1 MTKIKNTKKG
11 MAKKTLSMS
20 LVVAMLATSNVPVW
34 AAEFSAGE
42 DAVVTSDA
50 ETPAVDTADE
60 FTDDASAQAA
70 VVDEAPAVE
79 DTSADVATAADKTGL
94 AVTLVNEDGKVALG
108 NVANVKATI
117 QSGIA
122 SSFTSD
128 KSWPSTGEKASGAET
143 RTRARVDWAVDGGAV
158 VSNYFYNDETSVNI
172 PDSIKAA
179 ATIGKTVTVKAY
191 IETVNTRRI
200 IANSYRWGDTTST
213 SAETVSFKVI
223 GNSAADYCASTPLS
237 AEWGTKL
244 SDVAVN
250 PTMQYGASYENGAW
264 YKNGQKVDADYTTT
278 QADIT
283 STFEYKVALK
293 NTGSDFDGAEVTAA
307 TLAIIGKSAASISTV
322 AWSGFSTEVANNGT
336 LSCDYDGN
344 AHQITIDH
352 ITATNGDKISDA
364 KLKYTYTRDGA
375 ETTDFTSAGTITVT
389 ATVVEA
395 GVLAENTIITTT
407 LTIKGTDISKNNA
420 ATLTTNP
427 LVYNKAH
434 NYLNLSGKTGDAL
447 AEAVKEAGIVVEKD
461 GKTLTCGEDYTI
473 TAVTLKNEVGAEK
486 VQVTVNGIGNYTGSI
501 VKKLDITAAD
511 VSKATVVDI
520 PDQPYSGNQIKPAVT
535 VTVNGET
542 LVANTDYTVEYSN
555 NVNVGKDA
563 TVTITGK
570 GNYTGTITKTFE
582 ITSISLANLKKAIE
596 GDLEWKG
603 TKNNVPGTGY
613 DYTGKAIDPIKDA
626 YGCKSANAVWMKG
639 RDFSVTYV
647 PQNTNSGDVKVVL
660 TGINNY
666 AGQTAEVNFKINQVN
681 ISKVK
686 ADLSNVT
693 YSPDLDKKKDEIK
706 AGLKVTYKDTELVE
720 KQDFTIDNISISG
733 KKIYLTLTGI
743 KNFTGTTTVSADVTA
758 KDISTVIL
766 PKIDAQKYTGSEI
779 KVIIDGNNGLK
790 LTSGSDTL
798 AEKLALKDGETT
810 LKSSDYYIINV
821 ENNTK
826 VGTATINLGGKGNY
840 TGKVSLS
847 FPIVD
852 QELNGTIVDGTT
864 KSTILGDVKYKY
876 SDASTIKGI
885 TYTGLKVMDE
895 NGKDITDKC
904 DITYSDNKAVG
915 TATIT
920 ATGKDGFKFN
930 AVNTF
935 RITPAK
941 LTGKLALKKSSF
953 DYTGEEIKPE
963 YTFTAKDG
971 DYTLVEGT
979 DYKVEYENNVNA
991 VNSSSTKK
999 PTVKVTGLGNYAGTT
1014 DDGKEITITMPF
1026 TIKPVTLTTTDI
1038 VANDVAYASG
1048 IPVKANVVI
1057 TNSKSG
1063 KALVEGT
1070 DYKVTI
1076 TKGGTNVGPAE
1087 AKIELTETGKQNY
1100 VLADTIATVKFNVT
1114 AFDLSKATISEITDQ
1129 TVTGEQIKPT
1139 VVVMNGS
1146 VRLVEGYDYEVTYGD
1161 NKEVGEGTVTIK
1173 ALNSNKN
1180 YTGSQTVKFNI
1191 VEKAAE
1197 VGQAMIADVKV
1208 SGNTVTPILSG
1219 DVDGAVGYD
1228 YVLATEENTTDGR
1241 IDISKNI
1248 LSTHTNFYYVPEGTY
1263 YVYCHAWKRGE
1274 DGKKV
1279 FGEWSNIKEVKVE
1292 ATTPSTPTI
1301 TSVKV
1306 KGSTVTVTYTE
1317 SENATGYDV
1326 VLGTSVKKV
1335 NGERRPVEYGKLVK
1349 KNVEEGTVEV
1359 TFTNVPAGTYYAGL
1373 HAYNRT
1379 SANASKVFSKWS
1391 NHKTARVK

>member
-542 LVANTDYTVEYSN
+542 
-555 NVNVGKDA
+555 
-563 TVTITGK
+563 
-570 GNYTGTITKTFE
+570 
-582 ITSISLANLKKAIE
+582 
-596 GDLEWKG
+596 
-603 TKNNVPGTGY
+603 
-613 DYTGKAIDPIKDA
+613 
-626 YGCKSANAVWMKG
+626 G
-639 RDFSVTYV
+639 RWRRHRR
-647 PQNTNSGDVKVVL
+647 
-660 TGINNY
+660 
-666 AGQTAEVNFKINQVN
+666 
-681 ISKVK
+681 
-686 ADLSNVT
+686 
-693 YSPDLDKKKDEIK
+693 SP
-706 AGLKVTYKDTELVE
+706 
-720 KQDFTIDNISISG
+720 
-733 KKIYLTLTGI
+733 
-743 KNFTGTTTVSADVTA
+743 
-758 KDISTVIL
+758 
-766 PKIDAQKYTGSEI
+766 
-779 KVIIDGNNGLK
+779 
-790 LTSGSDTL
+790 
-798 AEKLALKDGETT
+798 
-810 LKSSDYYIINV
+810 
-821 ENNTK
+821 
-826 VGTATINLGGKGNY
+826 
-840 TGKVSLS
+840 
-847 FPIVD
+847 
-852 QELNGTIVDGTT
+852 
-864 KSTILGDVKYKY
+864 
-876 SDASTIKGI
+876 
-885 TYTGLKVMDE
+885 
-895 NGKDITDKC
+895 
-904 DITYSDNKAVG
+904 
-915 TATIT
+915 
-920 ATGKDGFKFN
+920 
-930 AVNTF
+930 
-935 RITPAK
+935 
-941 LTGKLALKKSSF
+941 
-953 DYTGEEIKPE
+953 
-963 YTFTAKDG
+963 
-971 DYTLVEGT
+971 
-979 DYKVEYENNVNA
+979 
-991 VNSSSTKK
+991 
-999 PTVKVTGLGNYAGTT
+999 
-1014 DDGKEITITMPF
+1014 
-1026 TIKPVTLTTTDI
+1026 
-1038 VANDVAYASG
+1038 
-1048 IPVKANVVI
+1048 
-1057 TNSKSG
+1057 
-1063 KALVEGT
+1063 
-1070 DYKVTI
+1070 
-1076 TKGGTNVGPAE
+1076 
-1087 AKIELTETGKQNY
+1087 
-1100 VLADTIATVKFNVT
+1100 
-1114 AFDLSKATISEITDQ
+1114 
-1129 TVTGEQIKPT
+1129 
-1139 VVVMNGS
+1139 
-1146 VRLVEGYDYEVTYGD
+1146 
-1161 NKEVGEGTVTIK
+1161 
-1173 ALNSNKN
+1173 
-1180 YTGSQTVKFNI
+1180 
-1191 VEKAAE
+1191 
-1197 VGQAMIADVKV
+1197 
-1208 SGNTVTPILSG
+1208 
-1219 DVDGAVGYD
+1219 
-1228 YVLATEENTTDGR
+1228 
-1241 IDISKNI
+1241 
-1248 LSTHTNFYYVPEGTY
+1248 
-1263 YVYCHAWKRGE
+1263 
-1274 DGKKV
+1274 
-1279 FGEWSNIKEVKVE
+1279 
-1292 ATTPSTPTI
+1292 
-1301 TSVKV
+1301 
-1306 KGSTVTVTYTE
+1306 
-1317 SENATGYDV
+1317 
-1326 VLGTSVKKV
+1326 
-1335 NGERRPVEYGKLVK
+1335 RR
-1349 KNVEEGTVEV
+1349 
-1359 TFTNVPAGTYYAGL
+1359 
-1373 HAYNRT
+1373 
-1379 SANASKVFSKWS
+1379 
-1391 NHKTARVK
+1391 